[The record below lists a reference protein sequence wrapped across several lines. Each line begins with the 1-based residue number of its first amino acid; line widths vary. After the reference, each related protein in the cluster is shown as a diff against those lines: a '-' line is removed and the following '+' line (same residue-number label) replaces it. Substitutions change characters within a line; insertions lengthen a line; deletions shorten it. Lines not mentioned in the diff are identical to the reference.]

1 MHRVNDAERPAQV
14 TPAADQAS
22 PRVVA
27 CCGQM
32 VINGGLERMT
42 YEILR
47 AVNQSGGASHAI
59 VNGWENF
66 RITPEVEACGSSW
79 SVGPYYYTL
88 RRRQLTP
95 IAVAKM
101 VFEVARVS
109 ADLIRVSR
117 RFRPTHVFV
126 PDFVVVLRNAPALT
140 WLRLRGVI
148 VILSLQNAPSPGPF
162 YRHLWA
168 RVINSFVDRL
178 VANSDFT
185 RREHIALGIP
195 AEKIQTIT
203 NMAPRREL
211 LPRPFDRIPGRVIFV
226 GQIIPGKGVHLLLEA
241 IALLRARGLDAT
253 LDVVGDMDGW
263 EAPEFAGYRASLR
276 ARVAQPDLA
285 GGAVLL
291 GQREDIPGLMG
302 RASVH
307 CCPSLP
313 DLREA
318 FGIVVLE
325 AKLASIPSVVTP
337 SGNLPDLVRHRVD
350 GWACTRA
357 DAESIAEA
365 LEFFLR
371 LSPAE
376 SAEAGRA
383 ARASADRYHPDVFDA
398 AWTGVFTGSE
408 KKRAV

>member
-1 MHRVNDAERPAQV
+1 MNRVRDAAPPAPIV
-14 TPAADQAS
+14 PVGSKAS
-22 PRVVA
+22 PRIVA
-27 CCGQM
+27 CCGHM

-47 AVNQSGGASHAI
+47 GVNRGGGASHAV

-66 RITPEVEACGSSW
+66 RITPEIEACGSTW
-79 SVGPYYYTL
+79 SVGPYYYSL
-88 RRRQLTP
+88 KRRGLTP

-101 VFEVARVS
+101 VLEVARVS

-117 RFRPTHVFV
+117 RFRPTHIFV
-126 PDFVVVLRNAPALT
+126 PDFVVVLRNAPALA
-140 WLRLRGVI
+140 WLRLRGVV
-148 VILSLQNAPSPGPF
+148 VILSLQNAPSPGRF

-168 RVINSFVDRL
+168 RVINPLVDLL
-178 VANSDFT
+178 VANSEFT
-185 RREHIALGIP
+185 RREHVALGIP
-195 AEKIQTIT
+195 AAKIQTIT
-203 NMAPRREL
+203 NVAPQRL
-211 LPRPFDRIPGRVIFV
+211 LPAGTIDRIPGRVIFV

-241 IALLRARGLDAT
+241 VALVRARGLDAT
-253 LDVVGDMDGW
+253 LDIVGDMDGW
-263 EAPEFAGYRASLR
+263 EAAEFAGYRASLR

-285 GGAVLL
+285 GAATLL
-291 GQREDIPGLMG
+291 GQREDVPTLMR

-318 FGIVVLE
+318 FGLVVLE
-325 AKLASIPSVVTP
+325 AKWASIPSVVTM

-350 GWACTRA
+350 GWVCPRA

-371 LSPAE
+371 LPAADA
-376 SAEAGRA
+376 AEAGRA
-383 ARASADRYHPDVFDA
+383 ARASVERYQPDVFDA
-398 AWTGVFTGSE
+398 AWSGVFSSSE
-408 KKRAV
+408 KQRAV